1 LHQVAEWID
10 PLANYFNEQRDLREW
25 DSAWSGVERFLKMR
39 HGLKEKNVPEM
50 MGEVCAFFLKK

>member
-25 DSAWSGVERFLKMR
+25 DSAWSGVEQFLKMR
-39 HGLKEKNVPEM
+39 HGLREKDVPEM
-50 MGEVCAFFLKK
+50 VGQVCAFV